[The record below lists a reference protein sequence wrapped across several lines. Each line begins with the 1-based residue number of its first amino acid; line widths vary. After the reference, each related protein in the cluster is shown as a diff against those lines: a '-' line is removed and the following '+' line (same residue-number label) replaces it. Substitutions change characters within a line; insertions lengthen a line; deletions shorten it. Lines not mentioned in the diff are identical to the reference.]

1 MPETK
6 EQILKHTPGPWKASK
21 DLKRYWIESSTP
33 KVLGGHAVAEVTDD
47 DCDSDEAQANARL
60 IAAAPDLL
68 AALKQV
74 LKHVEDP
81 TVDRVPEWCCTL
93 CATYR
98 GIARDA
104 IAKAEGH

>member
-6 EQILKHTPGPWKASK
+6 EQVAKPTPGPW
-21 DLKRYWIESSTP
+21 
-33 KVLGGHAVAEVTDD
+33 EVREVIDD
-47 DCDSDEAQANARL
+47 DVIISRGVRQVGGRGINQGVDIEMFSEADARL

-74 LKHVEDP
+74 LEHVEDP

-104 IAKAEGH
+104 ISKAEGH